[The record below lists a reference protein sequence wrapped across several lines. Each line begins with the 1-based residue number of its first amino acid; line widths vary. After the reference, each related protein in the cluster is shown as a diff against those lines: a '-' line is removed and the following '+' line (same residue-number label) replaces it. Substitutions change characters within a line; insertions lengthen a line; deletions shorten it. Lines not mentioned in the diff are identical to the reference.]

1 MVKINTY
8 RISLTNRIGE
18 KQILNHFNGEDDFLS
33 VALNY
38 CSYIFQ
44 NRRDYADNSGNLRT
58 FTLGSIP
65 TFVQG
70 DRYIHGYFDSA
81 YTGEIVDIKGR
92 DNDLRYSVTP
102 DELLSRKFFFLIHVP
117 VNSKYAYLIVQRKAN
132 HGVKSILETSLSQ
145 YLRFL
150 GLLDYKIQIE
160 DAPSYYLLETMLE
173 QGRLKEVKLIKNSL
187 MSSFQEHF
195 ANAGVVNI
203 GFTDEVLKF
212 SNTAITIPFKAVLF
226 NLYRQNYAEH
236 QQIYLEEKY
245 FDEVSFT
252 MELNDLQKTFY
263 VKNKSKIRSNIDITN
278 LVVIEDGEPTT
289 QSMIE
294 RSLDIIDRLRHRDD
308 DREELDVA

>member
-18 KQILNHFNGEDDFLS
+18 RQILNHFNGEDDFLS

-58 FTLGSIP
+58 FTLGSRP
-65 TFVQG
+65 TFLQN

-81 YTGEIVDIKGR
+81 YTGEVVDIKGR
-92 DNDLRYSVTP
+92 DNALHYSVTP
-102 DELLSRKFFFLIHVP
+102 DELLSRKFFFLIQVP
-117 VNSKYAYLIVQRKAN
+117 SNSKYAYLIVQRKEN

-150 GLLDYKIQIE
+150 GFSEYKINIE

-173 QGRLKEVKLIKNSL
+173 LGRLKEIKLIKNTL
-187 MSSFQEHF
+187 MSSFQEQF
-195 ANAGVVNI
+195 ESAGVINI
-203 GFTDEVLKF
+203 GSIDEVLKF
-212 SNTAITIPFKAVLF
+212 SNNAITHPFKAVLF
-226 NLYRQNYAEH
+226 NLYRQNYSEN
-236 QQIYLEEKY
+236 QQIYIEGKY

-252 MELNDLQKTFY
+252 MKLNDLQKTFY
-263 VKNKSKIRSNIDITN
+263 IKNKSKIRSNIDITN
-278 LVVIEDGEPTT
+278 LVVFEEGEPTT
-289 QSMIE
+289 ESMIE
-294 RSLDIIDRLRHRDD
+294 RSLDIIDRLQHRNGDGG
-308 DREELDVA
+308 ELEVA